1 MNKKPNSY
9 DLGAYIKKVIR
20 DHGLTQK
27 EVADK
32 MGVTPVSVMSMINGN
47 PKLGSLNK
55 MAKAIGADL
64 LEFFVQMTKDDKDFQ
79 SLLSRFDTFDTSDFS
94 PLIDERKKKE
104 RAPEKDAPVK
114 TASEKAKDTG
124 GEPAV

>member
-1 MNKKPNSY
+1 MSKKPNSF

-20 DHGLTQK
+20 DYDLTQK

-47 PKLGSLNK
+47 PKLGSLKK
-55 MAKAIGADL
+55 MADAIGADL
-64 LEFFVQMTKDDKDFQ
+64 LEFFVPMSKDDKEFQ
-79 SLLSRFDTFDTSDFS
+79 SLLSRCALFDTSDFS
-94 PLIDERKKKE
+94 PLIDERKNKK
-104 RAPEKDAPVK
+104 RASVKDTPVK